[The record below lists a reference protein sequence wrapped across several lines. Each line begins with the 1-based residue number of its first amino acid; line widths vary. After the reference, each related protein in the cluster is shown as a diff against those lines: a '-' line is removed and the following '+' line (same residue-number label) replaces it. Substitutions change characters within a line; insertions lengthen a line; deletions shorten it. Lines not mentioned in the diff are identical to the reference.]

1 MLDIRALVPEN
12 SGPPSFGARRL
23 ELPVE
28 HARNVQT
35 GSWIELTSP
44 RYAAPAAMFT
54 LGIALHAFNAFI
66 ASTTMPSAAIELG
79 AVSLLSW
86 ATSSY
91 LVAPIVGGAAAAVFK
106 ARFGAR
112 LVLLA
117 SSTIFV
123 AGSFAFG
130 LGNSVAALI
139 LGRILQGA
147 GEGVV
152 MALCYTLI
160 PEMFPKS
167 LVPRIFALESVA
179 WVSAAL
185 AGPLIAGAITE
196 AVSWRAAVLISVPAA
211 AAFMLFVPLCVPRA
225 LNGNGTR
232 LRMPL
237 VQLALVAFGVFLLS
251 AKVEAIGA
259 AGAIVGGL
267 LSLGAAVVLDRRS
280 SVKLF
285 PTGAFDVSCPV
296 GAGMLLVLVM
306 ALAEA
311 PSVVYTAFAGQR
323 VWSLGPTA
331 SGLLSAIVAI
341 SWSVTAIGVA
351 HLPRGATRTYV
362 WPAPLILAAG
372 LALQVLA
379 MSAHEI
385 LIVVAGQ
392 IVIGASFGFCWARLC
407 EHVMD
412 VAPETQRDFAAA
424 ALPTIQVAG
433 VSIGAA
439 LVGTIAMATGVEGA
453 TSPHTIAMALVPVF
467 EISALIATSG
477 FYAAW
482 RAA

>member
-1 MLDIRALVPEN
+1 MERAEN
-12 SGPPSFGARRL
+12 M
-23 ELPVE
+23 
-28 HARNVQT
+28 QT
-35 GSWIELTSP
+35 GSWAELTSA

-91 LVAPIVGGAAAAVFK
+91 LVASIVGGAAAAVFK
-106 ARFGAR
+106 TRFGAR
-112 LVLLA
+112 IVLLA
-117 SSTIFV
+117 SSSVFV
-123 AGSFAFG
+123 VGSLAFG
-130 LGNSVAALI
+130 VGNSVATLI

-211 AAFMLFVPLCVPRA
+211 AAFMLFVPLCVPRS
-225 LNGNGTR
+225 LGSNGAR
-232 LRMPL
+232 LRMPI

-251 AKVEAIGA
+251 ARIEAIGA
-259 AGAIVGGL
+259 AGAIIGGL
-267 LSLGAAVVLDRRS
+267 ASLGGAVMLDRRS

-285 PTGAFDVSCPV
+285 PTGAFDVSTPV

-306 ALAEA
+306 AMAEA

-323 VWSLGPTA
+323 LWSLGATA

-341 SWSVTAIGVA
+341 SWSVTAIGIA
-351 HLPRGATRTYV
+351 HLPRWATRIYV

-372 LALQVLA
+372 LALQVVAL
-379 MSAHEI
+379 STGEI
-385 LIVVAGQ
+385 AIVAAGQ

-412 VAPETQRDFAAA
+412 VAPEGERDFAAA

-453 TSPHTIAMALVPVF
+453 TSPDAIATALVPVF
-467 EISALIATSG
+467 AISALIATSG
-477 FYAAW
+477 LYAAW
-482 RAA
+482 RTV